1 LQFCNGLIAEK
12 HRGRRNV
19 SGSGSQQGGQMEP
32 KRLNLDDLFISKFT
46 YSFDAFIKDLSKL
59 KTKYTISD
67 IVLMFRQPFIKNLY
81 GVNR

>member
-1 LQFCNGLIAEK
+1 MQFCNGLIAEK
-12 HRGRRNV
+12 HRGRNV

-32 KRLNLDDLFISKFT
+32 KRLNLDDFFISKFT

>member
-12 HRGRRNV
+12 HRGRNV
-19 SGSGSQQGGQMEP
+19 SGSQQGGQMEP